1 MQENIRITRIRKGFT
16 QEEIAVRLNVTRQT
30 ISKWEKGYSVP
41 DAEMLISLANVLE
54 VPVSELLGGE
64 VERMEDREQLA
75 EQLARI
81 NEQLATK
88 NRRSRR
94 FFKIVGI
101 AMLIIMAIYIVWI
114 ICGVIGFNNTTK
126 NPIPAHVNIDGV
138 EQEIDPN
145 NAPIEIIPENE

>member
-88 NRRSRR
+88 NRRSRQ

-101 AMLIIMAIYIVWI
+101 AMLSIMAIYIVWI
-114 ICGVIGFNNTTK
+114 ICGVIGFNNATK